1 METSQEQDLQIGQTN
16 KGDIDMEADGT
27 PSSNQIDLKTYI
39 NFLSEDELY
48 ELMQEM
54 EEELTREEEYVEEAI
69 EQMDF
74 DKQQEMELFEQDI
87 NEYQM
92 WEMEQE
98 QEGNQQTDVQED
110 HEMI

>member
-1 METSQEQDLQIGQTN
+1 MTFLKNLCSSFFFVSCLTSF
-16 KGDIDMEADGT
+16 K
-27 PSSNQIDLKTYI
+27 
-39 NFLSEDELY
+39 
-48 ELMQEM
+48 
-54 EEELTREEEYVEEAI
+54 EYVEEAI

-98 QEGNQQTDVQED
+98 RERNQQTDVHED